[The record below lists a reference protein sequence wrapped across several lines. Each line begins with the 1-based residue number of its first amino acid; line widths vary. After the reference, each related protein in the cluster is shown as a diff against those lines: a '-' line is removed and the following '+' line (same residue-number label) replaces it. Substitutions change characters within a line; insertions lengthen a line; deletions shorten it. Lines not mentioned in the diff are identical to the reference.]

1 MPVPPS
7 WLARAVS
14 LVRGAL
20 GLGRRKL
27 APPFI
32 VTLEHLQ
39 GMIDNKALAVAVELE
54 IPDHLHH
61 GVKRADDLARE
72 IGADPDALNR
82 LLRFLVSRGLL
93 GMTRDGRY
101 RNNAV
106 SDVLRRDHPWSARDW
121 VLFFGGDW
129 HWVIWNEAKHS
140 FLTGESAARAA
151 TGHEFFEYV
160 NEVDAE
166 AGEAF
171 NGAMTEG
178 SRLQGLL
185 VLDAYDFS
193 GVTSVCDVGG
203 GTGAIMGD
211 LLAAHSSLRGVVFD
225 LPELGEPARAA
236 LAARG
241 VGDRCEFVAG
251 DFFTAVPEGH
261 DLYTMFAIVH
271 DWDDERCTAI
281 LRNIRRAMAPEAR
294 VLVTEMPVPEGPA
307 PSFAK
312 VMDPRCSSSPAR
324 AGSGRRPSTE
334 RSSGE
339 PASPCTGRSP
349 CPLSSRCSTWPPAD
363 RLLPQTG
370 HPAMVRRR
378 RSGTGRGL

>member
-1 MPVPPS
+1 MSPPRVTARDALGMPVPPS
-7 WLARAVS
+7 WMARSVNR
-14 LVRGAL
+14 LRDAL

-54 IPDHLHH
+54 IPDRLQR
-61 GVKRADDLARE
+61 GPARADELAHDL
-72 IGADPDALNR
+72 GADADALNR

-93 GMTRDGRY
+93 GATRDGRY

-106 SDVLRRDHPWSARDW
+106 SDALRRDHPWSARNW

-129 HWVIWNEAKHS
+129 HWKIWNEAKHS
-140 FLTGESAARAA
+140 FLTGESAAKAA

-160 NEVDAE
+160 NKVDPR

-185 VLDAYDFS
+185 VVDAYDLS

-203 GTGAIMGD
+203 GTGAVMGD
-211 LLAAHSSLRGVVFD
+211 VLAANPALRGVVFD
-225 LPELGEPARAA
+225 LPQLAEPARRH

-241 VGDRCEFVAG
+241 VGDRGEFVAG
-251 DFFTAVPEGH
+251 DFFESVPEGH
-261 DLYTMFAIVH
+261 DLYTLFAIVH
-271 DWDDERCTAI
+271 DWDDERCTTI
-281 LRNIRRAMAPEAR
+281 LHNVRQAMVAGGR
-294 VLVTEMPVPEGPA
+294 VLVTEMPVPDGPA

-312 VMDPRCSSSPAR
+312 VMDLEMLILT
-324 AGSGRRPSTE
+324 GSGRE
-334 RSSGE
+334 RTSAEYERLFAGAGFRVE
-339 PASPCTGRSP
+339 R
-349 CPLSSRCSTWPPAD
+349 RI
-363 RLLPQTG
+363 LLPSLFTVFEL
-370 HPAMVRRR
+370 ARA
-378 RSGTGRGL
+378 

>member
-1 MPVPPS
+1 MSSRRATARDALGMPVPPS

-14 LVRGAL
+14 RVRDAL

-54 IPDHLHH
+54 IPDQLH
-61 GVKRADDLARE
+61 GGAKRADDLARDV
-72 IGADPDALNR
+72 GADADALNR

-106 SDVLRRDHPWSARDW
+106 SDALRRDHPWSARNW

-129 HWVIWNEAKHS
+129 HWKIWSEAKHS

-160 NEVDAE
+160 NEVDAR

-185 VLDAYDFS
+185 VVDAYDFS

-203 GTGAIMGD
+203 GTAAIMGD
-211 LLAAHSSLRGVVFD
+211 LLAAHPSLRGVVFD
-225 LPELGEPARAA
+225 LPQLAEPARAA

-261 DLYTMFAIVH
+261 DLYTLFAIVH
-271 DWDDERCTAI
+271 DWDDERCTTI
-281 LRNIRRAMAPEAR
+281 LRNIRQAMAPDGR

-312 VMDPRCSSSPAR
+312 VMDLEMLILT
-324 AGSGRRPSTE
+324 GSGRERTAPEYRALFGEAGFAVVREIPLPSLFTVFE
-334 RSSGE
+334 L
-339 PASPCTGRSP
+339 T
-349 CPLSSRCSTWPPAD
+349 AD
-363 RLLPQTG
+363 
-370 HPAMVRRR
+370 
-378 RSGTGRGL
+378 

>member
-1 MPVPPS
+1 MSSRRVTPRDALGMPVPPS
-7 WLARAVS
+7 WLARAVNR
-14 LVRGAL
+14 VRDAL

-54 IPDHLHH
+54 IPDHLQ
-61 GVKRADDLARE
+61 GGPRRAPDLAADV
-72 IGADPDALNR
+72 GADADALNR

-106 SDVLRRDHPWSARDW
+106 SAALRRDHPWSARDW

-129 HWVIWNEAKHS
+129 HWRMWNEAKHS
-140 FLTGESAARAA
+140 FVTGESAARAA

-160 NEVDAE
+160 NEVDAD
-166 AGEAF
+166 AGAAF

-185 VLDAYDFS
+185 VVDAYDFS

-211 LLAAHSSLRGVVFD
+211 LLAAHPALRGVVFD
-225 LPELGEPARAA
+225 LQQLADPARIA

-261 DLYTMFAIVH
+261 DLYTLFAIVH
-271 DWDDERCTAI
+271 DWDDDHCTTI
-281 LRNIRRAMAPEAR
+281 LGNIRRAMTPGAR

-312 VMDPRCSSSPAR
+312 VMDLEMLILT
-324 AGSGRRPSTE
+324 GSGRERTAAEYRALFGRAGFAVQREIPLPSLFTVFE
-334 RSSGE
+334 L
-339 PASPCTGRSP
+339 A
-349 CPLSSRCSTWPPAD
+349 A
-363 RLLPQTG
+363 
-370 HPAMVRRR
+370 A
-378 RSGTGRGL
+378 

>member
-14 LVRGAL
+14 RVRDAL
-20 GLGRRKL
+20 GLGRRRL

-32 VTLEHLQ
+32 VTVEHLQ

-54 IPDHLHH
+54 IPDRLRA
-61 GVKRADDLARE
+61 GPRRADDLADDV
-72 IGADPDALNR
+72 GADADALNR
-82 LLRFLVSRGLL
+82 LLRFLASRGLL
-93 GMTRDGRY
+93 GTTKDGRY

-106 SDVLRRDHPWSARDW
+106 SDALRRDHPWSARNW

-129 HWVIWNEAKHS
+129 HWRMWNEAKHS
-140 FLTGESAARAA
+140 FMTGESAARAA

-160 NEVDAE
+160 NEVDAD
-166 AGEAF
+166 AGAAF

-185 VLDAYDFS
+185 VVDAYDFS
-193 GVTSVCDVGG
+193 GVMSVCDVGG

-211 LLAAHSSLRGVVFD
+211 LLAAHPALRGVVFD
-225 LPELGEPARAA
+225 LPGLAEAARGA

-261 DLYTMFAIVH
+261 DLYTLFAIVH
-271 DWDDERCTAI
+271 DWDDERCTTI
-281 LRNIRRAMAPEAR
+281 LGNIRRSMAPGAR

-312 VMDPRCSSSPAR
+312 VMDLEMLILT
-324 AGSGRRPSTE
+324 GSGRERTAPEYRALFGRAGFAVQREIPLPSLFTVFE
-334 RSSGE
+334 LAAR
-339 PASPCTGRSP
+339 
-349 CPLSSRCSTWPPAD
+349 
-363 RLLPQTG
+363 
-370 HPAMVRRR
+370 
-378 RSGTGRGL
+378 

>member
-1 MPVPPS
+1 MSPPRVTARDALGMPVPPS
-7 WLARAVS
+7 WMARSVNR
-14 LVRGAL
+14 LRDAL

-54 IPDHLHH
+54 IPDQLH
-61 GVKRADDLARE
+61 GGAKRADDLARE
-72 IGADPDALNR
+72 IGAEPDALNR

-106 SDVLRRDHPWSARDW
+106 SNALRRDHPWSARNW

-129 HWVIWNEAKHS
+129 HWKIWNEAKHS

-160 NEVDAE
+160 NEVDAR

-185 VLDAYDFS
+185 VVDAYDFS

-203 GTGAIMGD
+203 GTGAIMSD
-211 LLAAHSSLRGVVFD
+211 LLAAHPALRGVVFD
-225 LPELGEPARAA
+225 LPQLAEPARAA

-261 DLYTMFAIVH
+261 DLYTLFAIVH
-271 DWDDERCTAI
+271 NWDDERCTTI
-281 LRNIRRAMAPEAR
+281 LRNIRQAMAPDAR

-312 VMDPRCSSSPAR
+312 VMDLEMLILT
-324 AGSGRRPSTE
+324 GSGRE
-334 RSSGE
+334 RTAPEYRALFGRAGFAVE
-339 PASPCTGRSP
+339 REIPLASLFTVFELTAG
-349 CPLSSRCSTWPPAD
+349 
-363 RLLPQTG
+363 
-370 HPAMVRRR
+370 
-378 RSGTGRGL
+378 

>member
-14 LVRGAL
+14 HVRDAL

-54 IPDHLHH
+54 IPDRLH
-61 GVKRADDLARE
+61 GGPRRADDLARE
-72 IGADPDALNR
+72 IGADADALHR
-82 LLRFLVSRGLL
+82 LMRFLVSRGLL
-93 GMTRDGRY
+93 GVARDGRY

-106 SDVLRRDHPWSARDW
+106 SDALRRDHPWSARNW

-129 HWVIWNEAKHS
+129 HWRIWNEAKHS
-140 FLTGESAARAA
+140 FVTGESAAKAA
-151 TGHEFFEYV
+151 TGHEFFDYV
-160 NEVDAE
+160 NGVDAN

-185 VLDAYDFS
+185 VLEAYDFS
-193 GVTSVCDVGG
+193 GVTSMCDVGG
-203 GTGAIMGD
+203 GTGAIVGD
-211 LLAAHSSLRGVVFD
+211 LLAAHPGLRGVVFD
-225 LPELGEPARAA
+225 LPQLAEQARAL

-241 VGDRCEFVAG
+241 VADRGEFVAG
-251 DFFTAVPEGH
+251 DFFTAVPDGH
-261 DLYTMFAIVH
+261 DLYTLFAVVH
-271 DWDDERCTAI
+271 DWEDERCTTI
-281 LRNIRRAMAPEAR
+281 LRNVRTAMAPGAR

-312 VMDPRCSSSPAR
+312 VMDLEMLILT
-324 AGSGRRPSTE
+324 GSGRERTDTEYERLFSGAGFRVHRRIPLPSLFMVYE
-334 RSSGE
+334 LV
-339 PASPCTGRSP
+339 PA
-349 CPLSSRCSTWPPAD
+349 
-363 RLLPQTG
+363 
-370 HPAMVRRR
+370 
-378 RSGTGRGL
+378 